1 MRSGGW
7 TLILLDTHALIWL
20 DQDDPALGLVA
31 RQSID
36 AALNDNCLTVS
47 AISFWELAMLVAKG
61 RIVMDLPLPA
71 WRQDLLD
78 LGLIEIPVDGEVGI
92 AAVQLEDLHNDPAD
106 RIIIATALL
115 RRAVLVTADQRILE
129 WPGRLDRLDARR

>member
-1 MRSGGW
+1 
-7 TLILLDTHALIWL
+7 
-20 DQDDPALGLVA
+20 
-31 RQSID
+31 
-36 AALNDNCLTVS
+36 
-47 AISFWELAMLVAKG
+47 MLVAKG
-61 RIVMDLPLPA
+61 RIVMDLLLPA

-115 RRAVLVTADQRILE
+115 QRAVLVTADQRILE

>member
-1 MRSGGW
+1 VGGR
-7 TLILLDTHALIWL
+7 TLILLDTHPLIWL

-31 RQSID
+31 RQSIN

-61 RIVMDLPLPA
+61 RIVMDLLLPA

-78 LGLIEIPVDGEVGI
+78 LGLIEIPVDGEVG
-92 AAVQLEDLHNDPAD
+92 
-106 RIIIATALL
+106 
-115 RRAVLVTADQRILE
+115 
-129 WPGRLDRLDARR
+129 